1 MYALKQLTSSQ
12 VLRSA
17 GLSGTA
23 ASVLSAVMLS
33 LCSKRDEN
41 SFAGGLNG
49 PSQWL
54 WGEREA
60 ATRAASLKHTAVG
73 YLVHHATATFW
84 AACYQKFFGGAQ
96 RKSAGRILAEAAAMS
111 AAAYVVDYKLTPK
124 RLQPGF
130 EKHVRPA
137 SMVAVYASFALG
149 LAAVQL
155 VGAFSQR
162 RRTLHAPTS

>member
-1 MYALKQLTSSQ
+1 MHALKQLTSSQ
-12 VLRSA
+12 LLRSA
-17 GLSGTA
+17 GLSGTT
-23 ASVLSAVMLS
+23 ASLLSAATLA
-33 LCSKRDEN
+33 LCSKLDQN

-60 ATRAASLKHTAVG
+60 STRAATLKHTAVG
-73 YLVHHATATFW
+73 YLVHHATSTFW
-84 AACYQKFFGGAQ
+84 ALCYQKLFGSAQ
-96 RKSAGRILAEAAAMS
+96 RKSAARILGEAAALS
-111 AAAYVVDYKLTPK
+111 AAAYLVDYKLTPR

-130 EKHVRPA
+130 EKHVKPR

-155 VGAFSQR
+155 AGALAR
-162 RRTLHAPTS
+162 RRGTSAG